1 MLAPRDSTE
10 PSSGQS
16 MGLSKLWLI
25 VSGIYIWEFVTNLHY
40 EWAIIRGYQTYRWTI
55 WIYFTARWATLANVI
70 LVLIHLNVTSQINC
84 QAWVWASWGFSLL
97 SLGSGSLL
105 LVLRILAIWNRNK
118 GIVAIVAIICVANV
132 SLLLLIVIRI
142 HSVWEPAANSCIIT
156 NIEVCQIAMVSGF
169 VTDTLLLLI
178 MLAGLLRLRHR
189 VGGSYELWHLLWKQG
204 VAWFVVAAVAELPTV
219 VLMSLNVNEVLD
231 TIFWFPSTV
240 MTIIATTRMHRSL
253 QSFALPSTIA
263 PGSNDDQTTRNSRL
277 VSKTKNPSVVRIPP
291 NQLEVSVHTAYEE
304 YPMSQM
310 EHCGPNP
317 DKRRELDIDD
327 KVKGCEDGCV

>member
-1 MLAPRDSTE
+1 MLALRDSTE

-16 MGLSKLWLI
+16 LDLLKLWLI

-40 EWAIIRGYQTYRWTI
+40 EWGIIRGYQTYRWTI
-55 WIYFTARWATLANVI
+55 WIYVIARWATIAIVI
-70 LVLIHLNVTSQINC
+70 LILIHLNVTSQINC
-84 QAWVWASWGFSLL
+84 QGFSLL

-132 SLLLLIVIRI
+132 SLLLLVSLPYHEQI
-142 HSVWEPAANSCIIT
+142 HSVWEPAANSCKIT

-169 VTDTLLLLI
+169 VTDTALLLI

-189 VGGSYELWHLLWKQG
+189 GGGSYELWHLLWKQG
-204 VAWFVVAAVAELPTV
+204 VAWFVVAAVAELPAV
-219 VLMSLNVNEVLD
+219 VMLGLN
-231 TIFWFPSTV
+231 IFLFPSTV
-240 MTIIATTRMHRSL
+240 MTVIATTRMHRSL
-253 QSFALPSTIA
+253 QSFAPPSTIA
-263 PGSNDDQTTRNSRL
+263 PGSNDDQKTRNSRL

-310 EHCGPNP
+310 ERCGPNP
-317 DKRRELDIDD
+317 NKPRELDIDD
-327 KVKGCEDGCV
+327 KSEGL